1 MTGSTLCAISVALL
15 ASVVLAP
22 MPAHAQR
29 GGGMGRGGGGGVA
42 GQPAGGGT
50 FVQGQPA
57 GGGAFV
63 AGPGMAGGTFVA
75 GRGPGGRPFIV
86 TQPGARGFVKGV
98 DGFHRHPFFNRG
110 FFFHRGFNSFGTVVV
125 VGGPWGYWPSYSD
138 ASMYDPPPAYAMPY
152 APSTDNTLSLS
163 PPYPPMPSVVEFPT
177 GRYELRGDGRT
188 EQYHWVWI
196 PKPPT
201 APPAEP
207 SSPAPPA
214 PVSPPS
220 DPGPTRHTP
229 VYRWT
234 DEQGTVHLTD
244 QVNAVPD
251 RYRPKAKRGE
261 PS

>member
-1 MTGSTLCAISVALL
+1 
-15 ASVVLAP
+15 

-29 GGGMGRGGGGGVA
+29 GGGMARGGGGGVA
-42 GQPAGGGT
+42 GQTAGSSGT
-50 FVQGQPA
+50 FVPGQTT
-57 GGGAFV
+57 GGGAFM

-75 GRGPGGRPFIV
+75 GRGPGGRVFIAA
-86 TQPGARGFVKGV
+86 QPGARGFVHGA
-98 DGFHRHPFFNRG
+98 DGFPRHPFFRHP

-125 VGGPWGYWPSYSD
+125 VGGPWGFWPSSDPSLYNQPQVYS
-138 ASMYDPPPAYAMPY
+138 PPPTY
-152 APSTDNTLSLS
+152 DNSLSLS
-163 PPYPPMPSVVEFPT
+163 PQYPPMPSVVEFPT

-188 EQYHWVWI
+188 EPYHWVWI

-207 SSPAPPA
+207 SSPAPPSPA
-214 PVSPPS
+214 PPTSG
-220 DPGPTRHTP
+220 DPGPTRRTP

-244 QVNAVPD
+244 QLTAVPD
-251 RYRPKAKRGE
+251 RYRAKAKRGE